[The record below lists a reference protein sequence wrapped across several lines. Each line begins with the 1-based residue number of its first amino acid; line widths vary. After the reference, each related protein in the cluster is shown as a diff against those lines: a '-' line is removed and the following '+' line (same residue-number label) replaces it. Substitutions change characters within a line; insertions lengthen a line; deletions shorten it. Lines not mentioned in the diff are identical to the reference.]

1 MIRHF
6 KAISRI
12 WQVVFLI
19 FLKIILIFLL
29 SLKKYRF
36 RGKKESA
43 DKALSLNDFFY
54 LRSSPF
60 NRSAS
65 DVVAFPVSL

>member
-1 MIRHF
+1 MIKHF

-36 RGKKESA
+36 QGKKGAVKKQSRKKEVICDEQVTSFCVRI
-43 DKALSLNDFFY
+43 SLQ
-54 LRSSPF
+54 
-60 NRSAS
+60 
-65 DVVAFPVSL
+65 